1 MQSSSRTALHAPLSA
16 VCRDAVPW
24 RAALVACAV
33 SFAAAAYAA
42 PEQALTFY
50 TNKALFTA
58 AAPNLDTETFE
69 KGRIGVDN
77 FSFCDE
83 PIDITTADACWSPG
97 DIVYGL
103 SIGSS
108 DANGTQILGTNYYGN
123 PTIVISAANTPT
135 AATEVGFT
143 VGTLASGMDLFSD
156 SGSHA
161 VSISVY
167 GSGDTLLGSTT
178 ATSSFSGSFFG
189 VVASSKISRIEVSSA
204 NAVFLDNVELQHT
217 TNADL
222 SVDLTG
228 VESPPGT
235 LTYTLVVQNAGPDA
249 ATGVVAT
256 LPISSALAYVSN
268 DCGGSNAASWTWQAG
283 TIGKDMQ
290 KTCHI
295 TTTTVKSQTIIATAR
310 VSANELDTA
319 TTNNVS
325 SATDS
330 VAIGFD
336 TADTGFTLFRSFY
349 DLQFRDQTGAPFSLR
364 DNKDKVILIQ
374 VCAAWCNAC
383 GSWSNLGAS
392 LQQAVDQAIGA
403 GHFLDVDML
412 VDSGTVGQPSG
423 QKNANLWKNET
434 QVPGPVLHSES
445 NSKSPLFE
453 MGQALQAQYAPL
465 SVEFGYPEFFILAPG
480 CDNQIAVRATPASA
494 GLGEQRIV
502 DTSTIDEMAALITQ
516 VWNERPCAK
525 PLVHRID
532 RCSVGSATVFASQD
546 SATVL
551 EAAEPFTVAAGHQ
564 PVISSLTAVT
574 DAAGLDFTV
583 YADAAGIPGNAVCA
597 SLGRPTQ
604 GVFFSGVQKIELDTA
619 CKLEPG
625 NYWVGLTGRTS
636 VQGVAATW
644 HGGYLPL
651 DGSYMYRDPS
661 NVLGQGCT
669 NWSPAGQ
676 CVNDSTNTQL
686 CYMLEDDA
694 VFRNGFE

>member
-1 MQSSSRTALHAPLSA
+1 MQSSSCTAAHAPLSA

-24 RAALVACAV
+24 RAALMACAV
-33 SFAAAAYAA
+33 SFAATAYAA

-50 TNKALFTA
+50 TDKALFTA

-69 KGRIGVDN
+69 KGRIGGDN
-77 FSFCDE
+77 FAFCSD
-83 PIDITTADACWSPG
+83 PYDIKTADVCWAPG

-103 SIGSS
+103 SIGAS
-108 DANGTQILGTNYYGN
+108 DANGTLILAANFYGN
-123 PTIVISAANTPT
+123 PTIVTSAGNTPT

-161 VSISVY
+161 VTISVY
-167 GSGDTLLGSTT
+167 GSGDALLGSTT
-178 ATSSFSGSFFG
+178 ATSSFSGAFFG
-189 VVASSKISRIEVSSA
+189 VVSSSKISRIEVSSA

-283 TIGKDMQ
+283 TIAKDMQ

-319 TTNNVS
+319 ATNNVS

-330 VAIGFD
+330 VATSFD

-364 DNKDKVILIQ
+364 DNQDKVILIQ

-383 GSWSNLGAS
+383 GTWSNLGAS
-392 LQQAVDQAIGA
+392 LQQAIDQEIGA

-412 VDSGTVGQPSG
+412 VDGGHVGQPSG
-423 QKNANLWKNET
+423 QKNAITWKNQT
-434 QVPGPVLHSES
+434 NVPGPVLHSES

-532 RCSVGSATVFASQD
+532 RCSVGSATIFASQD
-546 SATVL
+546 SATIL
-551 EAAEPFTVAAGHQ
+551 EAAEPFTVATGHQ

-583 YADAAGIPGNAVCA
+583 YADAAGKPGNAVCA
-597 SLGRPTQ
+597 SPGRPTQ
-604 GVFFSGVQKIELDTA
+604 SVFFSGVQRIELDSA
-619 CKLEPG
+619 CKLGPG

-636 VQGVAATW
+636 VQGIAATW

-651 DGSYMYRDPS
+651 DGSYMYRDPL

-676 CVNDSTNTQL
+676 CVNDNTNTQL
-686 CYMLEDDA
+686 CYMLEDDG